1 MADEV
6 QGRVLLELAF
16 SLGGE
21 PELPALLARTLPL
34 VLHRTGCVY
43 VGLVRRDGDGRG
55 PRTELVVPRV
65 MGHRDEWTRIVAA
78 AFEAHPSGDGPLT
91 LRMGEE
97 HVYVFDLPGVG
108 VLILGRR
115 EPFDPWFAS
124 ELGRF
129 ADVLTRACLAGI
141 EQERRRAIESELVE
155 VQDRQRALLD
165 NLPFAA
171 WMTDASGRLTLVNDP
186 FARTAGCA
194 PAAAIGRTLGDVL
207 GDGLGQAALAVTN
220 AALESRRPVTREHDH
235 PPGAVTV
242 VDDGQPDPVPPD
254 RRTVE
259 HHAGPVTARSGRVL
273 GATGYLRD
281 VTARVTAERE
291 LQHQARFQRLLIDL
305 AVGFVNVP
313 LDELDDAIE
322 RALAETGRFTGVDRT
337 YLFAYDLDAGT
348 ASNTHEWCAPGV
360 RPQRDQL
367 QDVPMAELA
376 EWLETHQRGEVMHV
390 PRVSE
395 RPGDDPIRQMLEAQ
409 DVETVIAVPLIDG
422 DRCLGF
428 VGFDA
433 VGAGRTWATEE
444 LALLDVLAELFTNAL
459 VRTEREDAMRAAR
472 REAEAARER
481 LGLALSATRDAVFD
495 HDVASGR
502 VHVSPRWWAMVG
514 ADDGPTETDLET
526 LAAQLHPDD
535 VEATVAHYVAA
546 LRGSRST
553 LRLEFR
559 LRHRDGH
566 EVPVLNRSRI
576 LRDADGHA
584 TRVVGSNLDVTD
596 RKRREA
602 AAQRQLELESTL
614 ATVSARFV
622 GLDAFDAALDAA
634 LGDVGRLCGAH
645 RAFLATADAEG
656 RPGRADHVWH
666 AAHVDAADL
675 PAPTLPDVPWL
686 EQRLRAGETVHLPG
700 RDGDGGG
707 ARPAAVP
714 STTGLVVPLLVGGEL
729 VGVLGLE
736 HVGAQQPWNDADV
749 TAVRAVAEVVAGA
762 LARARSEAELRANE
776 REHRRTVEHLLEVV
790 FRTDEHGR
798 WSYLN
803 PVWEELTGWPVA
815 ESLGTPAAACFH
827 PDDQR
832 RLLTAARG
840 TADQGVSRGEFR
852 LLTRSGAVRWV
863 EIVVQP
869 DLDEHGRM
877 TGIVGS
883 FNDVT
888 DRRESERALVEA
900 KQAAEAASDAK
911 TRFIS
916 TVSHELRTPMNG
928 VTGMLDL
935 LLDQPL
941 PERAAGYARAARRS
955 ASSLLTLVDDLLDIA
970 KIEAGR
976 LELEQ
981 RPLLTRGLVEEVREV
996 VAAAAAQRGNEL
1008 RVAVEDTVP
1017 EAVVGDAGRL
1027 RQILVNL
1034 LGNAVKFTEQG
1045 RVMLEVSRSGPDR
1058 EGRVPLAFTVSDTGT
1073 GIDPELVPV
1082 LFDAFTQADQS
1093 TTRRFGGTGLG
1104 LAIVRQLTELMD
1116 GRIRVESTPGGGSTF
1131 RLDLELG
1138 LTAATPAV
1146 TEPSTATAPPEPS
1159 RARAAVAPHA
1169 TTGGGRG
1176 AGHRVLVIEDN
1187 DINQALARAHL
1198 EDLGCEV
1205 TVVSDGAQGARSV
1218 RAGDFDLVL
1227 MDCLMPGVDG
1237 FEATR
1242 RIRAAEEPGRHTPVV
1257 ALTANAT
1264 EEHATACRRVGM
1276 DDVLAKPYRR
1286 DDLAA
1291 LLDRF
1296 GATGAP
1302 AATGEGSSGTGL
1314 VRSADGRAHP
1324 EPSAGAAPVDIPISG
1339 DAVFDPQPLEALG
1352 RDVAD
1357 PELIGRV
1364 VRTYADRA
1372 PDLAQRLT
1380 AAIDAGDDAATRT
1393 NSHALMSSSASVG
1406 AVLVERLAQRIVSGG
1421 ADTATQAALGAE
1433 LREAVV
1439 RTVAAHSRYLEQGRS
1454 R

>member
-1 MADEV
+1 MADDV

-21 PELPALLARTLPL
+21 PQLPALLARTLPL

-43 VGLVRRDGDGRG
+43 VGLVRLDGDGQT

-65 MGHRDEWTRIVAA
+65 MGSRDEWTAIVAA
-78 AFEAHPSGDGPLT
+78 AIAAQPTGDGPQT
-91 LRMGEE
+91 LRLGEE
-97 HVYVFDLPGVG
+97 HVYVFALPGVG
-108 VLILGRR
+108 LLILSRR

-141 EQERRRAIESELVE
+141 EQERRREIETELVE

-207 GDGLGQAALAVTN
+207 GDGLGHAALAVTN
-220 AALESRRPVTREHDH
+220 TALETRRPVTREHDH
-235 PPGAVTV
+235 PAQVVATV
-242 VDDGQPDPVPPD
+242 EDEQPDTAAPG

-322 RALAETGRFTGVDRT
+322 RALAETGGFTGVDRS
-337 YLFAYDLDAGT
+337 YLFAYDLEAGT

-360 RPQRDQL
+360 HPQRDQL
-367 QDVPMAELA
+367 QDVPMADLA

-390 PRVSE
+390 PRVSQRAE
-395 RPGDDPIRQMLEAQ
+395 DDPIRQMLEAQ

-422 DRCLGF
+422 ERCLGF

-481 LGLALSATRDAVFD
+481 LGLALSATRDAVYD

-514 ADDGPTETDLET
+514 DDDGPTETDLET

-535 VEATVAHYVAA
+535 VSATIERYTAA
-546 LRGSRST
+546 LRGNRDT

-559 LRHRDGH
+559 LQHRDGH
-566 EVPVLNRSRI
+566 DVPVLNRSRI

-584 TRVVGSNLDVTD
+584 IRVVGSNLDVTD

-645 RAFLATADAEG
+645 RAYLATVDADG
-656 RPGRADHVWH
+656 RPGRADHAWY
-666 AAHVDAADL
+666 AAELGADDL
-675 PAPTLPDVPWL
+675 PEPTLPDVPGL
-686 EQRLRAGETVHLPG
+686 AQRLRAGEAVHLPSG
-700 RDGDGGG
+700 DAGPDPGAAPDDGG
-707 ARPAAVP
+707 RPTAAP
-714 STTGLVVPLLVGGEL
+714 STSGLVVPLLVGGEL
-729 VGVLGLE
+729 VGALGLE
-736 HVGAQQPWNDADV
+736 HIGTQQPWSDADL

-762 LARARSEAELRANE
+762 LARARSQAELRANE

-803 PVWEELTGWPVA
+803 PVWEELTGWTVA
-815 ESLGTPAAACFH
+815 ASLGTPAVACFH
-827 PDDQR
+827 PDDRR
-832 RLLTAARG
+832 RLLAAARG
-840 TADQGVSRGEFR
+840 TADRRVSRGEFR

-877 TGIVGS
+877 SGIVGS

-935 LLDQPL
+935 LLGQPL
-941 PERAAGYARAARRS
+941 SERAAGYAQAARRS
-955 ASSLLTLVDDLLDIA
+955 AASLVTLVDDLLDIA

-981 RPLLTRGLVEEVREV
+981 QPLLLRELAEEVREV
-996 VAAAAAQRGNEL
+996 VAAAAAQRGNHL
-1008 RVAVEDTVP
+1008 LVTVQDTVP
-1017 EAVVGDAGRL
+1017 EAVLGDAGRL
-1027 RQILVNL
+1027 RQVLVNL

-1045 RVMLEVSRSGPDR
+1045 RVTLEVSRSGPDQ
-1058 EGRVPLAFTVSDTGT
+1058 EGRAPLSFTVSDTGT
-1073 GIDPELVPV
+1073 GIDPEVVPV

-1116 GRIRVESTPGGGSTF
+1116 GRIQVDSTPGEGSTF
-1131 RLDLELG
+1131 RLDLELTVTTATPETPAS
-1138 LTAATPAV
+1138 LTAPAAPELSQPPATALPHDPAV
-1146 TEPSTATAPPEPS
+1146 
-1159 RARAAVAPHA
+1159 
-1169 TTGGGRG
+1169 GGGQ

-1187 DINQALARAHL
+1187 EINQELARAHL

-1205 TVVSDGAQGARSV
+1205 AVVADGAQGARLV
-1218 RAGDFDLVL
+1218 LEGDYDLVL

-1242 RIRAAEEPGRHTPVV
+1242 RIRAAEDPGRHTPIV

-1264 EEHATACRRVGM
+1264 EEHATACRQVGM
-1276 DDVLAKPYRR
+1276 DDVLAKPYQR
-1286 DDLAA
+1286 DHLAA
-1291 LLDRF
+1291 LLRRF
-1296 GATGAP
+1296 DAAEAP
-1302 AATGEGSSGTGL
+1302 ATVSAGSSGAVDVPL
-1314 VRSADGRAHP
+1314 V
-1324 EPSAGAAPVDIPISG
+1324 G

-1372 PDLAQRLT
+1372 PDLARQL
-1380 AAIDAGDDAATRT
+1380 ASAIDAGDAATTRT
-1393 NSHALMSSSASVG
+1393 SSHALASSSASVG
-1406 AVLVERLAQRIVSGG
+1406 AVLVERLARRIVSGA
-1421 ADTATQAALGAE
+1421 ADTATQATLGDE
-1433 LREAVV
+1433 LCEAVS
-1439 RTVAAHSRYLEQGRS
+1439 RTVEAHRRYLEQDGAA
-1454 R
+1454 